1 MFAGTNVVTL
11 WKLRTE
17 IIIAE
22 AFMLAG
28 TNMVT
33 LWKLR
38 TEIHLLPK
46 VKSYFRGTDFHE
58 SGSRR
63 INFCGRLRYQIISKS
78 DENFR
83 NIGEILFKPV
93 SK

>member
-1 MFAGTNVVTL
+1 MF
-11 WKLRTE
+11 
-17 IIIAE
+17 
-22 AFMLAG
+22 AG

-46 VKSYFRGTDFHE
+46 VKSDFRGTDFHE

-63 INFCGRLRYQIISKS
+63 INCYGRLRYQIISKS
-78 DENFR
+78 DEKCR